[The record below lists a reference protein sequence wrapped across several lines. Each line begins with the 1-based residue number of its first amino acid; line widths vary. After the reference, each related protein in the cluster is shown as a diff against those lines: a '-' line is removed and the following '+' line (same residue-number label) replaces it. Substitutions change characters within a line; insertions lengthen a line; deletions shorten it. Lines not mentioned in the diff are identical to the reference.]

1 MQLYKKFSFD
11 SAHYLPNLPDGH
23 KCKRMHGH
31 TFYVKIFVE
40 GSINTKIGWVID
52 FAEIK
57 EIFDPILRQL
67 DHTVLN
73 DIEGLENPTS
83 ENLAIWIWDR
93 IKPQLPI
100 LSKVI
105 ISENCTSGCI
115 YKG

>member
-31 TFYVKIFVE
+31 TFYVKIYID
-40 GSINTKIGWVID
+40 GPIDSKIGWIMD

-57 EIFDPILRQL
+57 EIFNPILKQL
-67 DHTVLN
+67 DHRILN

-83 ENLAIWIWDR
+83 ENLAIWIWDK
-93 IKPQLPI
+93 IKPLLPL
-100 LSKVI
+100 LSQVI
-105 ISENCTSGCI
+105 VSENCTTGCI